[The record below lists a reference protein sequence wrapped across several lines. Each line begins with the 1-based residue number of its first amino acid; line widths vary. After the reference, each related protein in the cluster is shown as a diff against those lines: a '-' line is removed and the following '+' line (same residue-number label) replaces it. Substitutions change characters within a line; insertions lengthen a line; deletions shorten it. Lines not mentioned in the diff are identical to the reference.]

1 MQPLLSHPRNQTYVK
16 ADHVW
21 LNKFYIYHAMIS
33 IYCMIFLFH
42 CVTNEIYRVTKK
54 KVGHDINIMGHCT
67 FWALQQHWNIQV
79 RRKFPSFL
87 IAKLWHQQWTSHF
100 NATSRD
106 TKNIKED
113 IHRIFHQSGLWITI
127 ETNNKTIK
135 FLGITFNLNKSTY
148 QPFIKA
154 NIMLQY
160 IYHDSNHPSITTENI
175 PTSINKWLSYL
186 SSHKESWLS
195 HLSVPKGTW
204 WMRIPVL
211 QTIYY

>member
-1 MQPLLSHPRNQTYVK
+1 MQNL
-16 ADHVW
+16 
-21 LNKFYIYHAMIS
+21 
-33 IYCMIFLFH
+33 
-42 CVTNEIYRVTKK
+42 
-54 KVGHDINIMGHCT
+54 DINNGQAI
-67 FWALQQHWNIQV
+67 
-79 RRKFPSFL
+79 S
-87 IAKLWHQQWTSHF
+87 

-127 ETNNKTIK
+127 EANNKTIK

-160 IYHDSNHPSITTENI
+160 IYRDSNHLSITTENI

-195 HLSVPKGTW
+195 HLSIPKSTW
-204 WMRIPVL
+204 WMRIPDTKPSITNKHKHRKRDNIL
-211 QTIYY
+211 WYNSPFSKKCQHQYQTQIPCLTRINF